1 MTYLLTA
8 TSITAPT
15 SMTRATAK
23 TEYGTQKDQR
33 IIKNVEGHGDSVAFV
48 NPFQPHTGS

>member
-15 SMTRATAK
+15 SMTRVTDK
-23 TEYGTQKDQR
+23 TEYGNHKDQK
-33 IIKNVEGHGDSVAFV
+33 IIQNVERHGDSVAFV